1 MFICL
6 KKGETISSLLK
17 RSTNV
22 CNQENLEPEDNC
34 CNIRCKKY
42 DHSTIKKKKPK
53 DLDVLSIPSQ
63 KESACEKLPCEIKVT
78 FAKRWIINH

>member
-42 DHSTIKKKKPK
+42 DHSTIKKKKAQRFGCSIYPLPK
-53 DLDVLSIPSQ
+53 GVSM
-63 KESACEKLPCEIKVT
+63 
-78 FAKRWIINH
+78 